1 MWRQRGGEP
10 NERGVPGPGDG
21 GHAAL
26 RADGLAEG
34 PRGDLTGWR
43 GGGGLLPAGLPTSTA
58 TPVLLSGA
66 GLLRC
71 DGDGVFTRCPT
82 GTKGV
87 SPGGRLLWGPRRC
100 PDGDPPPRLP
110 TWAVGPEWK

>member
-1 MWRQRGGEP
+1 MWGQRGGEP

-21 GHAAL
+21 GRAAP
-26 RADGLAEG
+26 RVDGPAEG
-34 PRGDLTGWR
+34 PRGDLTGW
-43 GGGGLLPAGLPTSTA
+43 GWGLLPAGPPASTA

-66 GLLRC
+66 GVLRR
-71 DGDGVFTRCPT
+71 DGDGVFTWCPS

-87 SPGGRLLWGPRRC
+87 SPGGCLLWGPHRC

-110 TWAVGPEWK
+110 TRAVGPEQK